1 MGENGVNDE
10 LFLLGCTWDS
20 FLGQEN
26 GTRKRHFTLK
36 WRLISDHIFIDDYKQ
51 IKKRNYEYG
60 QENQAK
66 T

>member
-1 MGENGVNDE
+1 MH
-10 LFLLGCTWDS
+10 
-20 FLGQEN
+20 LGQFFGTTI